1 MLSSRTTISVHHLKT
16 HGMICVITAV
26 AIVALALLSD
36 SSALAAKSKS
46 ITAAAKPPTISQ
58 GRAGLPPAVAE
69 MRDGIIAA
77 ARTGSLK
84 ELLIPIQWN
93 ELPPDF
99 GDYSVEDTIAAW
111 KKQSP
116 DGKGREW
123 LALLINLLDAP
134 YAVLRKGPDIENN
147 KIYVWPAFSELPLK
161 NLSPALQVELLRL
174 VSAKEAARM
183 QAQGQYDGFGLAI
196 GADGT
201 WHVFKKV
208 TPPSSP
214 AK

>member
-1 MLSSRTTISVHHLKT
+1 MLPKRATCRFRQLK
-16 HGMICVITAV
+16 MPYALYLMAV
-26 AIVALALLSD
+26 AIVAGLSLLPASIVLAG
-36 SSALAAKSKS
+36 KTK
-46 ITAAAKPPTISQ
+46 TAMAAKPPTIGQ
-58 GRAGLPPAVAE
+58 GRAGLPPTVSE

-99 GDYSVEDTIAAW
+99 GDLSVEDTIAAW
-111 KKQSP
+111 EKQSP
-116 DGKGREW
+116 DGSGREW
-123 LALLINLLDAP
+123 LALLINLLEAP

-147 KIYVWPAFSELPLK
+147 KIFIWPAFSELPLK
-161 NLSPALQVELLRL
+161 TLSPALQVELLRL

-183 QAQGQYDGFGLAI
+183 QAQGQYDGYGLAI

-201 WHVFKKV
+201 WHVFKTV
-208 TPPSSP
+208 TPPVAP